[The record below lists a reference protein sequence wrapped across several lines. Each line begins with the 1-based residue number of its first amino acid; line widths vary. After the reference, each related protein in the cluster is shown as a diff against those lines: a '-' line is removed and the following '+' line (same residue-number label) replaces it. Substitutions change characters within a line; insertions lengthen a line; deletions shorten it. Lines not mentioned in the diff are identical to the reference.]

1 MSTSTLLRQVQTFIE
16 KYVTFS
22 NPDYSFAAALWAFGT
37 HLFPRPVANMEDGG
51 YTIPDHTFDTF
62 PYLIITS
69 DTKRSGKTRFSEI
82 LSFLAARARNFTGAS
97 AASIYH
103 SIRSDCPTMINDEAE
118 LLAGETQS
126 ILTAALNSGYRK
138 GQVVPRVKGDEVQEW
153 PIYCPKVFILIGDVR
168 DTLRDRSIVIRMRR
182 ADTKERFTFERAR
195 AEGAELHTQIVT
207 ATAKLAGRIRE
218 TYEKHT
224 GLTFLS
230 DRDEEIWLSL
240 FAVCEVIAPERVE
253 ELKRVAVDMAT
264 EKTAPARRYVNLLGD
279 GAEAEADDDEY
290 SKRLLRDLASIFKK
304 TEKGV
309 FTRDALIRL
318 YDIPTAPWRKY
329 RGTGLTDINMADMLS
344 RFGLAP
350 ALVRIGGRDGVVAR
364 GYKRADV
371 EKAARAL
378 G

>member
-1 MSTSTLLRQVQTFIE
+1 MSSTTLLHQVQTFIE
-16 KYVTFS
+16 RYVTFS
-22 NPDYSFAAALWAFGT
+22 NPDYSFAAALWACGT
-37 HLFPRPVANMEDGG
+37 HLFPRPVADLESGG
-51 YTIPDHTFDTF
+51 FTIPDTTFDTF

-82 LSFLAARARNFTGAS
+82 LSFVCARARNFTGAS

-103 SIRSDCPTMINDEAE
+103 SIRSDCPTMMNDEAE
-118 LLAGETQS
+118 MLAGETQS
-126 ILTAALNSGYRK
+126 ILTQSLNSGYRK
-138 GQVVPRVKGDEVQEW
+138 GQVVPRVKGETVEEW
-153 PIYCPKVFILIGDVR
+153 PIYCPKVFVLIGDVR

-182 ADTKERFTFERAR
+182 ADTKERFTFAKAR
-195 AEGAELHTQIVT
+195 AEGTELHTHLVT
-207 ATAKLAGRIRE
+207 VMAKSQERIRE
-218 TYEKHT
+218 AYESHK
-224 GLTFLS
+224 GLPFLS

-240 FAVCEVIAPERVE
+240 FTVCEVVAPERLE

-290 SKRLLRDLASIFKK
+290 SKRLLHDLSVIFKRG
-304 TEKGV
+304 EKGV
-309 FTRDALIRL
+309 FTRDALARL
-318 YDIPTAPWRKY
+318 FDIPTAPWRKY
-329 RGTGLTDINMADMLS
+329 RGTGLNEINLADMLS

-350 ALVRIGGRDGVVAR
+350 GLIRVGGRAGVVAR

-371 EKAARAL
+371 EKAAKAL